1 MELQG
6 SNDLLGR
13 VTNDESGQG
22 LVEYALMIL
31 LVSVV
36 AIGALTLMGTTVS
49 DLLNSVGGAFP

>member
-6 SNDLLGR
+6 SKDMIGN
-13 VTNDESGQG
+13 VTDDESGQG

-36 AIGALTLMGTTVS
+36 AIGALTLMGASVS
-49 DLLNSVGGAFP
+49 DLLDTAGAAFP

>member
-6 SNDLLGR
+6 RKDMLDD

-31 LVSVV
+31 FVSIVS
-36 AIGALTLMGTTVS
+36 ILALTVLGTTIS
-49 DLLNSVGGAFP
+49 GLIDSVGAAFP